1 MLRTLSLVKTAMV
14 IGALALTSAGVDS
27 APRAKKKPTLQP
39 ASAPAVEAQA
49 PTVRCGDDD
58 RLALKRDPAAGADLQ
73 FAQTDPRG
81 YLVQLADTA
90 VERSRLVGMAQ
101 LLSLAAQDELKEA
114 EWAGYPE
121 ASLSLSTLGASSGV
135 SGGAA
140 HNRAEGRAT
149 LSVTGVLWDGGQRR
163 QLIEWR
169 KQLVEAAQ
177 AARQGQAEQI
187 ALQTVA
193 LSLDRS
199 RYTLQLQIY
208 RQYVRKMACL
218 VESLDAI
225 TQFDKG
231 RSSEWVQAQKQQ
243 QQAELALAST
253 QDYLQSVETRLKR
266 LVGDPLP
273 QPGSLSAVL
282 VRLPE
287 LSILQKDLLASPDV
301 AQSTAQALAAQR
313 QADALAA
320 GQGPRLS
327 WVLNGSAVAIRNGSS
342 SHDAAAGLQV
352 TIPLYRPADAPARD
366 AARRR
371 AEAVNLSRDEALD
384 AKNWRLMEVHD
395 AATNSLDRARRI
407 AELLRSSQQLR
418 GATLQQWQ
426 QLGRRSLF
434 DVMGA
439 ESDYYM
445 LRIQQINAIYDAQQA
460 VALMGSMGRGVGA
473 MLR

>member
-1 MLRTLSLVKTAMV
+1 MLRSLPLFKPALMV
-14 IGALALTSAGVDS
+14 GALVLASAGVDS
-27 APRAKKKPTLQP
+27 APRTQRKQAQP
-39 ASAPAVEAQA
+39 LSAAAQA
-49 PTVRCGDDD
+49 ETPTPTVRCGDDD
-58 RLALKRDPAAGADLQ
+58 RLALKRDPVNGADLQ
-73 FAQTDPRG
+73 FAQSDPRG
-81 YLVQLADTA
+81 YLVQLADLA

-114 EWAGYPE
+114 EWASRPE
-121 ASLSLSTLGASSGV
+121 ASLSLSTVGASTGV
-135 SGGAA
+135 SGGAT
-140 HNRAEGRAT
+140 HSRAEGRAT
-149 LSVTGVLWDGGQRR
+149 LSVAGVLWDGGQRR

-273 QPGSLSAVL
+273 PPGSLSAVL
-282 VRLPE
+282 IRVPE
-287 LSILQKDLLASPDV
+287 LAALQKDLLASPEV

-320 GQGPRLS
+320 GQGPRLN
-327 WVLNGSAVAIRNGSS
+327 WVLNGSAVAARGGNN

-352 TIPLYRPADAPARD
+352 TIPLYRPSDTPARD

-371 AEAVNLSRDEALD
+371 AEAVNLARDESLD

-395 AATNSLDRARRI
+395 AASNSLDRARRI

-445 LRIQQINAIYDAQQA
+445 LRIQQINALYDAQQA

-473 MLR
+473 LLR